1 MPTYEYVCQKCGHAF
16 EKSQSIADKP
26 LTICPKDLCGKAK
39 WGKGR
44 LKKLI
49 SAGVGLLFKG
59 SGFYITDYR
68 SDKYKEAAKKDVAP
82 VAATAGDGK
91 SGAAASGDSK
101 SGSSGN
107 SKSSSGGDSKSSSGG
122 DSKSSSDRDRSSGS
136 GGRGQTK
143 PSSAKVE
150 SKPAKGG
157 KSGS

>member
-26 LTICPKDLCGKAK
+26 LTICAKDLCGKAK

-82 VAATAGDGK
+82 VATTAGDGK

-101 SGSSGN
+101 SGSSG
-107 SKSSSGGDSKSSSGG
+107 DSKPG
-122 DSKSSSDRDRSSGS
+122 SDRDRKSGS
-136 GGRGQTK
+136 GSGGQTK
-143 PSSAKVE
+143 PSPAKGE
-150 SKPAKGG
+150 TKPAKGD
-157 KSGS
+157 KSGA